1 MTTTPPGIERVL
13 FTEEQ
18 VSARIEEVAA
28 EITAKFR
35 GRDLK
40 LMGVLKGSVFFLTA
54 LARAL
59 IYQVAGCRAYLQFDA
74 ADAARR
80 PLNLRAEG
88 WLAQCL
94 PRRRRRQEA
103 AVLEQDRPVGDFL
116 PRGRHDR
123 GISDQ
128 DGRVGVALI
137 RGRILRPVDARALGR
152 LNGR

>member
-1 MTTTPPGIERVL
+1 SIRTSTSRCFIRRIFKTSCSSTACGWPRHDGVLCCGGAVTTTPPGIERVL

-59 IYQVAGCRAYLQFDA
+59 IYQVAGCRAY
-74 ADAARR
+74 
-80 PLNLRAEG
+80 
-88 WLAQCL
+88 
-94 PRRRRRQEA
+94 
-103 AVLEQDRPVGDFL
+103 
-116 PRGRHDR
+116 
-123 GISDQ
+123 
-128 DGRVGVALI
+128 
-137 RGRILRPVDARALGR
+137 
-152 LNGR
+152 